1 MDLHM
6 QPRLLS
12 AMVQGRDSLPIGMGW
27 RLKCYTL
34 PAVHA
39 AHIVHTVHGVLV
51 LGRARLGDC
60 RVEIIKAAAQIVAE
74 GAGEA
79 FNELRMVLAEI
90 NNNISLEEFKAI
102 KLRIGDKIVDMVAK
116 IAALPKFE

>member
-34 PAVHA
+34 PAVH
-39 AHIVHTVHGVLV
+39 HTVHGVLV